1 VRRRSFRGTL
11 IHNGVFCQA
20 STICSLA
27 IPLIQ
32 SCFQGLSVTEV
43 RCTALFP
50 ARFLPTTV
58 TAITMTAVTAA
69 VDPEDRSTFAPS
81 TNSLSENIFAGLSH
95 SHPKARLDI
104 DCSSWQLR
112 NYNLVN
118 LSLRDVV
125 NGLRSLTRSEPPS
138 PALPFRD
145 YTKMMRIFT
154 PAAWMMLRGLFRR
167 MFGLMRF

>member
-1 VRRRSFRGTL
+1 M
-11 IHNGVFCQA
+11 IHNGTFCQA
-20 STICSLA
+20 ETIGPLA

-50 ARFLPTTV
+50 TRFLPTTV
-58 TAITMTAVTAA
+58 TAVPMSAVAAA

-81 TNSLSENIFAGLSH
+81 TNSLSENIFAELSH

-104 DCSSWQLR
+104 GCSSWQLR
-112 NYNLVN
+112 NYNTVN

-125 NGLRSLTRSEPPS
+125 NGLRSLIRSEPPS
-138 PALPFRD
+138 PALLFRD
-145 YTKMMRIFT
+145 YTMIRMIFT
-154 PAAWMMLRGLFRR
+154 LAAWMMLRVVLPEDVQINTFLDDR
-167 MFGLMRF
+167 